1 MEEQIRKLAEDFAEG
16 ELRKRWEGLD
26 YKNPDLLK
34 DILKESANIGIFSF
48 LIDEEIG
55 GSGFNLRDY
64 CIFLEKISE
73 ACAGIGAVFVSHLM
87 GITPILLLKDTEKR
101 DRFLSIITESEKE
114 GNPIIFTLAI
124 YEEKFSKLIPDN
136 IQTIIKPKNKN
147 YILSGNK
154 INVLC
159 AEIASYFTLL
169 TKLENSEPIILH
181 KNTKGNENDGIKG
194 FSGDKFVL
202 LTIPSNSK
210 GIEIK
215 EEKDRMGLK
224 VCPINDIYFHNVEI
238 PQENILDEDIGLSDL
253 LNYHK
258 FFDAPLGAIA
268 IGMAEEGWNIALKYT
283 TERYQGGKIICE
295 HDAIKMML
303 SDMAL
308 SIEAAKNFVYPVRKE
323 TPPSLSN
330 GVYNSSNIISSAY
343 AVDIAE
349 RVCIDAIQLLGG
361 YGYMKDFKIEQ
372 ILRDAKTYQA
382 IINPMSRKMEYIN
395 CEVKKIK

>member
-26 YKNPDLLK
+26 CRSSVLLK
-34 DILKESANIGIFSF
+34 DILKKSANIGIFSF

-87 GITPILLLKDTEKR
+87 GITPILLLKNKEKR
-101 DRFLSIITESEKE
+101 DKFLSIIAESEKE
-114 GNPIIFTLAI
+114 GNPSIFTLSI
-124 YEEKFSKLIPDN
+124 QEEKFEKLIPDN
-136 IQTIIKPKNKN
+136 IQTTVKQKDNKK
-147 YILSGNK
+147 YMLSGEK

-169 TKLENSEPIILH
+169 ARLEN
-181 KNTKGNENDGIKG
+181 NN
-194 FSGDKFVL
+194 KFIWLIV
-202 LTIPSNSK
+202 PSNSE

-215 EEKDRMGLK
+215 QEKPKLGLRI
-224 VCPINDIYFHNVEI
+224 CPINNVYFNDVEI
-238 PQENILDEDIGLSDL
+238 PQENILDEDIRLSDL

-303 SDMAL
+303 SDMKL
-308 SIEAAKNFVYPVRKE
+308 SIEVAKNFVYPVRKE

-349 RVCIDAIQLLGG
+349 RICIDAIQLLGG
-361 YGYMKDFKIEQ
+361 YGYMKDFKIER
-372 ILRDAKTYQA
+372 ILRDAKTYQS
-382 IINPMSRKMEYIN
+382 IVNPLIRKTEYIEN
-395 CEVKKIK
+395 EIEKVR